1 MRLYR
6 RNIRQLEPGAAALL
20 PPARQARIARCRDAE
35 EALRLTA
42 AGLLLRERLGVTQ
55 DGLLRTGPYG
65 KPYLPGGP
73 EFSLS
78 HGGELAVLLLA
89 DAPCGV
95 DVERCG
101 REPAAA
107 MRSRVLTAAEQASGR
122 PFAWLWTRKE
132 AALKLDGR
140 GLVLPFPEFSV
151 LDDELVLNGRHIL
164 LRTER
169 REDHFI
175 SCAVAAG
182 IQDR

>member
-1 MRLYR
+1 MTLYR
-6 RNIRQLEPGAAALL
+6 KDIRTLEPGAAALL
-20 PPARQARIARCRDAE
+20 PPARQARIRRCRDAD

-42 AGLLLRERLGVTQ
+42 AGLLLREQLGVTQ
-55 DGLLRTGPYG
+55 DGQLRTGPYG

-101 REPAAA
+101 REAPAA
-107 MRSRVLTAAEQASGR
+107 MRQRVLTAAELASGR

-140 GLVLPFPEFSV
+140 GITLPLPAFSV
-151 LDDELVLNGRHIL
+151 LDDELIWNGHHIAL
-164 LRTER
+164 TTEHWQG
-169 REDHFI
+169 HFI
-175 SCAVAAG
+175 SCAE
-182 IQDR
+182 IQNDA